1 VFRDT
6 PAIII
11 KRFVVIEGVTSGPP
25 TNTTNHCL
33 AFVSLIHDSVHT
45 VIYLRRMHD
54 LMLSLFSFLL
64 LLVGLFTES
73 LDPISISGGGGIVQP
88 FFVLELAF
96 DYILHDKKKA

>member
-1 VFRDT
+1 
-6 PAIII
+6 
-11 KRFVVIEGVTSGPP
+11 
-25 TNTTNHCL
+25 
-33 AFVSLIHDSVHT
+33 
-45 VIYLRRMHD
+45 
-54 LMLSLFSFLL
+54 MLSLFSFLL